1 MTAVNLTIRQVLTWV
16 LLPLFNFGIWFYVRR
31 SATPSLRP
39 VCIPTVATVQP
50 SMTSSHAVIPYCPE
64 EEIAPVTDITPAT
77 LSSYSKPYDSQCPPV
92 VDDRYL
98 HTLNIKQ
105 VSTEEIDGYR
115 VSQLADM
122 LNPESL
128 KGGQSGF
135 TNVTY
140 LLQSG
145 YHGSNIEC
153 TKLKWTVR
161 DARSEGDVK
170 CSAVAYVRDSFGS
183 LSQGPLRF
191 DQDIDKHNLRLSTYE
206 QLFGEHGNNNTP
218 QTINDSIYQVEI

>member
-1 MTAVNLTIRQVLTWV
+1 MAENMTIRQLLVWV
-16 LLPLFNFGIWFYVRR
+16 LLPLLNFGTWFYIRR
-31 SATPSLRP
+31 SASTTPRTNCPP
-39 VCIPTVATVQP
+39 VVATIMQP
-50 SMTSSHAVIPYCPE
+50 SITSSPAVIPYCPDE
-64 EEIAPVTDITPAT
+64 EVIPMTSINTATT
-77 LSSYSKPYDSQCPPV
+77 LSSYDKTQCPPT
-92 VDDRYL
+92 VDDRYF

-105 VSTEEIDGYR
+105 VSTEEIDGFR
-115 VSQLADM
+115 VAQLADM
-122 LNPESL
+122 LHAESL

-145 YHGSNIEC
+145 YYGSNIEC

-161 DARSEGDVK
+161 DARSEGEVK

-206 QLFGEHGNNNTP
+206 QLFGEHGR
-218 QTINDSIYQVEI
+218 

>member
-1 MTAVNLTIRQVLTWV
+1 MAESLTIRQVLVWV
-16 LLPLFNFGIWFYVRR
+16 LLPLLNFGTWFYVRR
-31 SATPSLRP
+31 SATTITHRP
-39 VCIPTVATVQP
+39 VCTPIVATIQP
-50 SMTSSHAVIPYCPE
+50 SVTTVIPYCPE
-64 EEIAPVTDITPAT
+64 EDVTPMTYITPAT
-77 LSSYSKPYDSQCPPV
+77 TLSSYNKPYDSQCPPV

-122 LNPESL
+122 LNPDSL

-145 YHGSNIEC
+145 YYGSNIEC

-161 DARSEGDVK
+161 DARNEGDVK
-170 CSAVAYVRDSFGS
+170 CFAVAYVRDSFGS
-183 LSQGPLRF
+183 LTQGPLRF

-206 QLFGEHGNNNTP
+206 QLFGEHGTTTTYLPSLLANQYPNLL
-218 QTINDSIYQVEI
+218 

>member
-1 MTAVNLTIRQVLTWV
+1 MADNMTIRQVFVWI
-16 LLPLFNFGIWFYVRR
+16 LLPLLNFGTWFYVRR
-31 SATPSLRP
+31 SASITPPRT
-39 VCIPTVATVQP
+39 VCAPIVANVQP
-50 SMTSSHAVIPYCPE
+50 TITSSSAILPYCPE
-64 EEIAPVTDITPAT
+64 EEVAPITSITAAT
-77 LSSYSKPYDSQCPPV
+77 TLPSYGKSYDSQCPPL

-122 LNPESL
+122 LHPESL

-140 LLQSG
+140 LIQSG
-145 YHGSNIEC
+145 YYGSNVEC

-170 CSAVAYVRDSFGS
+170 CSAVAYVRDSFGD

-206 QLFGEHGNNNTP
+206 QLFGEHGTYTTP
-218 QTINDSIYQVEI
+218 TTT